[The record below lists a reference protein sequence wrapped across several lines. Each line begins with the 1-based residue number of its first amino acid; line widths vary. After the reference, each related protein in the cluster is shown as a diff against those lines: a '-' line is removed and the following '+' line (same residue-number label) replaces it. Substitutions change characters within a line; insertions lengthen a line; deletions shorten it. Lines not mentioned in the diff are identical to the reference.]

1 MQECERLGIMLDLA
15 HINPAGFEEICALT
29 RKPLIVSHTNAR
41 RFYDIERN
49 ISDNQI
55 RMIGARGGVIG
66 INAIL
71 VSPKKEEATLDRYVD
86 HIEHVANLI
95 GIDGV
100 GDRFRFLR
108 VCSGGYCRTA
118 EREELEAKL
127 TTPHYLPDLGNHAH
141 ARNLT
146 RKLIER
152 GFSDE
157 QIEKIL
163 RGNWLRVL
171 RQTL

>member
-1 MQECERLGIMLDLA
+1 MFLPLGQQFLK
-15 HINPAGFEEICALT
+15 C
-29 RKPLIVSHTNAR
+29 
-41 RFYDIERN
+41 
-49 ISDNQI
+49 
-55 RMIGARGGVIG
+55 GGVIG

-71 VSPKKEEATLDRYVD
+71 VSAKKEEATLDRYVD

-100 GDRFRFLR
+100 AIGFDFCEFAL
-108 VCSGGYCRTA
+108 GLLPA
-118 EREELEAKL
+118 AKREELEAKL
-127 TTPHYLPDLGNHAH
+127 TRPHYLPDLGNHGH
-141 ARNLT
+141 VRNLT

-163 RGNWLRVL
+163 RDNWLRVL

>member
-1 MQECERLGIMLDLA
+1 M
-15 HINPAGFEEICALT
+15 
-29 RKPLIVSHTNAR
+29 
-41 RFYDIERN
+41 ERN
-49 ISDNQI
+49 ISDEQI

-100 GDRFRFLR
+100 GIGFDFCEFLWR
-108 VCSGGYCRTA
+108 QLPDA
-118 EREELEAKL
+118 EREAMQAKL
-127 TTPHYLPDLGNHAH
+127 TTPRFLPDLGNHSH

-152 GFSDE
+152 RFSDE
-157 QIEKIL
+157 QIGKIL

-171 RQTL
+171 RQIL